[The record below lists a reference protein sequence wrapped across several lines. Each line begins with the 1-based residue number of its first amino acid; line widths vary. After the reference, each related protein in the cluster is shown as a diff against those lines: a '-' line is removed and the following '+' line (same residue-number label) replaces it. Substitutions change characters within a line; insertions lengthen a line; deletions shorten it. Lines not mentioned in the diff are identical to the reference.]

1 MAESISEH
9 REIHARPETVWALV
23 SDLPRM
29 GEWSDENQGGEW
41 IRGAT
46 GPAVGARFRG
56 ANRNGFRRW
65 KTLVTVTDSQPG
77 ERFAFDVTL
86 AGMPISSWSYDIE
99 PTEQGCRVTEQ
110 WTDRRPGWFGPF
122 ARLATGVADRAE
134 HTRVAMAN
142 TLERVAAAAEAN
154 GD

>member
-1 MAESISEH
+1 MADSISVD
-9 REIHARPETVWALV
+9 REIGAPPETVWALV

-41 IRGAT
+41 IKGAT

-65 KTLVTVTDSQPG
+65 KTLVTVTDAEPG

-86 AGMPISSWSYDIE
+86 VGLPISSWAYDIE
-99 PTEQGCRVTEQ
+99 PTEQGCRVTER
-110 WTDRRPGWFGPF
+110 WTDRRPGWFGPI
-122 ARLATGVADRAE
+122 ARVATGVSDRAE
-134 HTRVAMAN
+134 HTRVGMTD